1 MEAAVRFSLFNLMNQ
16 FGLSQRDVYQGTIDC
31 VKLADQ
37 IGFETAWFA
46 EHHFSNYSLCPSPLM
61 MAAAVA
67 RETRRIKLG
76 PAVIVAPLYNPIRL
90 AEEIAL
96 VDQLSQGRV
105 VLGLGSGY
113 QRFEFEAFGAD
124 LAERQDRLL
133 EIWEILDQAIHQN
146 RFKYSGR
153 YYQIPDVPQAI
164 TLHDQ
169 RRMET
174 FFVSWSPEI
183 IKHAV
188 AGDAVPFITVGWGD
202 SKALAGMRDF
212 VGQKYQEA
220 GFALTGRRFAAQRYV
235 FVSNDRGELQKVAQG
250 IRYAGRCAGHM
261 RVGAQHLNGHI
272 IADEPVAGEP
282 GLDTIIA
289 SVPIGSAETV
299 AERLINEI
307 KINGITDLSCFM
319 MPAGIEPKAALR
331 SMERFGSDVM
341 PVVSKAVAGMA
352 RKPAREVA

>member
-1 MEAAVRFSLFNLMNQ
+1 MRFGLFNLMNQ

-31 VKLADQ
+31 VRLADDL
-37 IGFETAWFA
+37 GFDTAWFA

-67 RETRRIKLG
+67 RETRRIRLG

-90 AEEIAL
+90 SEEIAL
-96 VDQLSQGRV
+96 LDQLSEGRV

-133 EIWEILDQAIHQN
+133 EIWAIVDQAIHQN
-146 RFKYSGR
+146 RFKHSGR
-153 YYQIPDVPQAI
+153 FYQIPDVPQAI
-164 TLHDQ
+164 ELHNR

-174 FFVSWSPEI
+174 YFVSWSPEI
-183 IKHAV
+183 IARAV
-188 AGDAVPFITVGWGD
+188 ATDAVPFITVGWGD
-202 SKALAGMRDF
+202 SKALAGMHDF
-212 VGQKYQEA
+212 VRQKYQEA
-220 GFALTGRRFAAQRYV
+220 GFSLAGRRFAAQRYV
-235 FVSNDRGELQKVAQG
+235 FVSDDRSELRKVAEG

-261 RVGAQHLNGHI
+261 RVGAQHLDGHI

-282 GLDTIIA
+282 SLETIIA
-289 SVPIGSAETV
+289 SVPIGDAETV
-299 AERLINEI
+299 AERLIAEI
-307 KINGITDLSCFM
+307 RANAITDLSCFM
-319 MPAGIEPKAALR
+319 MPAGVAPKAVLR

-341 PVVSKAVAGMA
+341 PIVAKAIAEDTK
-352 RKPAREVA
+352 RREVA